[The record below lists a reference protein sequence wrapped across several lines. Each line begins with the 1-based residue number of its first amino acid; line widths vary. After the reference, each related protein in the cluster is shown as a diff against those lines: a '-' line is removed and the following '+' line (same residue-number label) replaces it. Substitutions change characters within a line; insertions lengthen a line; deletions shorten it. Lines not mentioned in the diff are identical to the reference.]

1 MNKKAKYLIFS
12 YISLVVVLILEVIY
26 LSTTTPDMGINRS
39 FVTLTTLPDL
49 AISNSASYIRHRT
62 LSNIS
67 DIYRDGLREKFI
79 ATNIYNHSSIIDNT
93 PSRIL
98 NAN

>member
-1 MNKKAKYLIFS
+1 MNKKAKYLIYS
-12 YISLVVVLILEVIY
+12 YLSFVTILIVEVIY
-26 LSTTTPDMGINRS
+26 LSSTTPNMSLNKS
-39 FVTLTTLPDL
+39 FVTLTMLPDL
-49 AISNSASYIRHRT
+49 AISNSASYIIHRS

-79 ATNIYNHSSIIDNT
+79 ATSIYNHSFIIDNT
-93 PSRIL
+93 PSKVL

>member
-1 MNKKAKYLIFS
+1 MNKKAKYLIYS
-12 YISLVVVLILEVIY
+12 YLSFVSILIIEIIY
-26 LSTTTPDMGINRS
+26 LSSSSSNFSINRS
-39 FVTLTTLPDL
+39 FVTLTMLPDL
-49 AISNSASYIRHRT
+49 AISNGSSYIRHRS

-79 ATNIYNHSSIIDNT
+79 ATSIYNHSFITDNT
-93 PSRIL
+93 PSKVL